1 MLREL
6 GLLRTDMDLTAQT
19 YALGAT
25 VTGFCLADPLLS
37 EEEQIP
43 LEAKGEAL
51 ARTLRLA
58 FEPETLP
65 SPTFLREKV
74 IPIIMQIFEQVCTY
88 CEQQIQNRM
97 L

>member
-1 MLREL
+1 MQLQSE
-6 GLLRTDMDLTAQT
+6 GEHCRT
-19 YALGAT
+19 GANW
-25 VTGFCLADPLLS
+25 
-37 EEEQIP
+37 QIP

-51 ARTLRLA
+51 ARTLQLA

-74 IPIIMQIFEQVCTY
+74 IPIIIPIFEQVCTY